1 MKDQRGILSYGYI
14 CIQTAHRSLAARL
27 LGCWAAR
34 LLGCWAA
41 KRASTNAKFQGSP
54 EINVL
59 LLEDAAH
66 RLDPDELAVGLPQDV
81 RVLAAVLLERGQVV
95 DPVAELRNTRHR

>member
-1 MKDQRGILSYGYI
+1 MDTYAYRQPIG
-14 CIQTAHRSLAARL
+14 H
-27 LGCWAAR
+27 W